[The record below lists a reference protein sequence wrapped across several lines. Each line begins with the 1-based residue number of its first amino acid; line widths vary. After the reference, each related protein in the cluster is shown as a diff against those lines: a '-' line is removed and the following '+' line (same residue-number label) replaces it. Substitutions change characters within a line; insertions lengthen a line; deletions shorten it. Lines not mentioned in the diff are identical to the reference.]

1 MATKLSQ
8 DNIDMSYK
16 TVRRWLKELGYKTSL
31 PVGTPTL
38 MAIQEEKRVEWT

>member
-16 TVRRWLKELGYKTSL
+16 TVRRQLKELGYKTSL
-31 PVGTPTL
+31 PVGIPMFMT
-38 MAIQEEKRVEWT
+38 IQKEKRVEWT